1 MTSGSLFFSALL
13 NFALALYFLLPVPGL
28 PEAEQAVQYNYAVS
42 KMTWMGYLI
51 IGVPLLITLYMV
63 IRYLGK
69 SLQQLTALSDE
80 QLYMR

>member
-1 MTSGSLFFSALL
+1 
-13 NFALALYFLLPVPGL
+13 
-28 PEAEQAVQYNYAVS
+28 
-42 KMTWMGYLI
+42 MTWMGYLI